1 MRIKENQATV
11 LFIRGIPGSGK
22 STIAKFLSEKIKA
35 DILILDPDSIDY
47 QGKAYL
53 NHVETMKIQGVDPKL
68 FAYRFLRQQAY
79 DGIEAKKLVIWNQPF
94 SNLEIFNKMTK
105 RLYDFAKVV
114 GVKLKIIV
122 VEVEIDSELAY
133 SRIKDRIRKGGHG
146 PTRGRFEKFTVELNS
161 FKNTNYQVIN
171 VDGTSADKASDKII
185 DELKENS

>member
-1 MRIKENQATV
+1 MTIKENQATV

-22 STIAKFLSEKIKA
+22 STIAKFLSEKIQA

>member
-146 PTRGRFEKFTVELNS
+146 PTRGRFEKFTVELTS
-161 FKNTNYQVIN
+161 FKNTNDQVIN

>member
-1 MRIKENQATV
+1 MTIKENQATV

-53 NHVETMKIQGVDPKL
+53 NHVETMKNQGVDSKL

>member
-1 MRIKENQATV
+1 MTIKENQATV

-22 STIAKFLSEKIKA
+22 STIAKFLSEKIQA

-122 VEVEIDSELAY
+122 VEVEIDLELAY
-133 SRIKDRIRKGGHG
+133 SRIKDRIKKGGHG

>member
-53 NHVETMKIQGVDPKL
+53 NHVETMKNQGVDSKL

-122 VEVEIDSELAY
+122 VEVEIDLELAY
-133 SRIKDRIRKGGHG
+133 SRIKDRIKKGGHG

>member
-1 MRIKENQATV
+1 MAIKENQAMV

-22 STIAKFLSEKIKA
+22 STITKYLSEKIQA

-53 NHVETMKIQGVDPKL
+53 NHVETMKNQGVDPKL

-105 RLYDFAKVV
+105 RLYDFAKVA
-114 GVKLKIIV
+114 GVTLEIIV

-146 PTRGRFEKFTVELNS
+146 PTRGRFEKFTIELNS
-161 FKNTNYQVIN
+161 FKNTNYKVIS
-171 VDGTSADKASDKII
+171 VDGTSAKKASEEII
-185 DELKENS
+185 NKLKEIS